1 MSNSFFV
8 FLPSNIPDYPDNRP
22 NKFRVHLP
30 KPLYFSGNWVCGLHS
45 INYPYSWA
53 ATIGTLD
60 DQWID
65 IHFKDNLG
73 MGRVLRVPVPKASH
87 TSVEKLHEFLIS
99 TLQHQSETYGAS
111 PLEKPEDLVDLP
123 SLKRPRNKRSL
134 EELRQI
140 RVGIIPKVDEVFID
154 YPDQYWNQIKILK
167 DKLVEDSK
175 SLDEFK
181 LRTDQQQDETIKSE
195 MTTTFWNLSYKRS
208 ALESRIRK
216 LEEEAKRRDFE
227 KNNSDVNIV
236 VDFFETYPENY
247 NEILIIDHLKLIA
260 LFIEDK
266 RETPLQLEGFLPRFK
281 KEIERMTKRVN
292 LLDAAVLRRD
302 KQKTVKQYNR
312 DNYITHK
319 GYVDKFFN
327 DNPDYWPAI
336 RSNFYGLIATYQEIS
351 NTKTL
356 YDEETDEDRKK
367 ELNTKIDG
375 LKRLVNYRMDRFR
388 ALEFEGIAR
397 DKETADEPYRPP
409 PLPTYTDIHPPTTPP
424 IPPTIPTQQTSS
436 LKSLPSYTSPTKP
449 VSQDQQEGDN
459 SEQPPLP
466 PVIIEPPKP
475 TDISKPSPIPET
487 TTPVQ
492 PSRPE
497 PTTEDLSKLPVLPT
511 PEETF
516 SDPLWTEE
524 MEQILTK
531 ILGRTPT
538 RQARINYLPNMPAL
552 LRQYGRLKKDKVDAS
567 VQKQIIDSIEIL
579 YHKDFERFKVQFT
592 HTSIKYLSFSPQLGY
607 VLGFENT
614 NMVQN
619 REIAKYGCD
628 LRGGFSSFAV
638 YTKGLTENMIIG
650 NSLSSLLRVV
660 SVAGAKPGEYNENIY
675 DSPIYARVLPKE
687 VNEIEIEIRTMDNG
701 RLVPFSFGTVLI
713 VLIFKKVINF

>member
-73 MGRVLRVPVPKASH
+73 MAKVLRVPVPKASH
-87 TSVEKLHEFLIS
+87 TTVEKLHEFLIS

-123 SLKRPRNKRSL
+123 SLKRQRNKRSL

-154 YPDQYWNQIKILK
+154 YPDQYWDQIKILK
-167 DKLVEDSK
+167 DKLKEDSK

-181 LRTDQQQDETIKSE
+181 LRTDQEQDETIKSE

-260 LFIEDK
+260 LFIEDRK
-266 RETPLQLEGFLPRFK
+266 EKHLQLEGFLPRFK

-312 DNYITHK
+312 ENYITHK
-319 GYVDKFFN
+319 DYVDKFFS

-367 ELNTKIDG
+367 EFNSKIDG
-375 LKRLVNYRMDRFR
+375 LKRL
-388 ALEFEGIAR
+388 
-397 DKETADEPYRPP
+397 T
-409 PLPTYTDIHPPTTPP
+409 PTSTNVHRHTPPTTPST
-424 IPPTIPTQQTSS
+424 PPMPTQQTS
-436 LKSLPSYTSPTKP
+436 LKSLPGYTSPTKP
-449 VSQDQQEGDN
+449 VSQDQQKADI
-459 SEQPPLP
+459 SEQLPLP

-475 TDISKPSPIPET
+475 TDIPKPSLSTPET
-487 TTPVQ
+487 TTSVQ

-497 PTTEDLSKLPVLPT
+497 PTTEDLSKLPLLPT

-524 MEQILTK
+524 MEQILTTV
-531 ILGRTPT
+531 LGRTPT

>member
-1 MSNSFFV
+1 MSNSFLSSYLVIF
-8 FLPSNIPDYPDNRP
+8 PIIQINRP

-123 SLKRPRNKRSL
+123 SLKHPRNKRSL

-154 YPDQYWNQIKILK
+154 YPDQYWDQIKILK

-181 LRTDQQQDETIKSE
+181 LRTDQEKDETIKSE

-312 DNYITHK
+312 ENYITHK

-375 LKRLVNYRMDRFR
+375 LKRL
-388 ALEFEGIAR
+388 
-397 DKETADEPYRPP
+397 TP
-409 PLPTYTDIHPPTTPP
+409 PLPTYTDIHPPATPS
-424 IPPTIPTQQTSS
+424 IPPTMPTQQTSP
-436 LKSLPSYTSPTKP
+436 LKSLPGYTSPTKP
-449 VSQDQQEGDN
+449 VSQDQQKGDN
-459 SEQPPLP
+459 SEHPLP

-492 PSRPE
+492 PSQPE
-497 PTTEDLSKLPVLPT
+497 PNTEDLSKLPVLPT

-628 LRGGFSSFAV
+628 LRVVFQV
-638 YTKGLTENMIIG
+638 
-650 NSLSSLLRVV
+650 LLCIQ
-660 SVAGAKPGEYNENIY
+660 K
-675 DSPIYARVLPKE
+675 D
-687 VNEIEIEIRTMDNG
+687 
-701 RLVPFSFGTVLI
+701 
-713 VLIFKKVINF
+713 

>member
-1 MSNSFFV
+1 
-8 FLPSNIPDYPDNRP
+8 
-22 NKFRVHLP
+22 
-30 KPLYFSGNWVCGLHS
+30 LH
-45 INYPYSWA
+45 
-53 ATIGTLD
+53 
-60 DQWID
+60 
-65 IHFKDNLG
+65 
-73 MGRVLRVPVPKASH
+73 
-87 TSVEKLHEFLIS
+87 
-99 TLQHQSETYGAS
+99 
-111 PLEKPEDLVDLP
+111 
-123 SLKRPRNKRSL
+123 
-134 EELRQI
+134 
-140 RVGIIPKVDEVFID
+140 
-154 YPDQYWNQIKILK
+154 
-167 DKLVEDSK
+167 
-175 SLDEFK
+175 
-181 LRTDQQQDETIKSE
+181 
-195 MTTTFWNLSYKRS
+195 
-208 ALESRIRK
+208 
-216 LEEEAKRRDFE
+216 
-227 KNNSDVNIV
+227 
-236 VDFFETYPENY
+236 
-247 NEILIIDHLKLIA
+247 
-260 LFIEDK
+260 
-266 RETPLQLEGFLPRFK
+266 
-281 KEIERMTKRVN
+281 
-292 LLDAAVLRRD
+292 
-302 KQKTVKQYNR
+302 
-312 DNYITHK
+312 
-319 GYVDKFFN
+319 
-327 DNPDYWPAI
+327 
-336 RSNFYGLIATYQEIS
+336 
-351 NTKTL
+351 
-356 YDEETDEDRKK
+356 
-367 ELNTKIDG
+367 
-375 LKRLVNYRMDRFR
+375 
-388 ALEFEGIAR
+388 
-397 DKETADEPYRPP
+397 
-409 PLPTYTDIHPPTTPP
+409 
-424 IPPTIPTQQTSS
+424 TQQTSS
-436 LKSLPSYTSPTKP
+436 LKSLPGYTSPTKP
-449 VSQDQQEGDN
+449 VSQDQQK
-459 SEQPPLP
+459 EQLPLP

-475 TDISKPSPIPET
+475 TDISEPSLPTPET

-497 PTTEDLSKLPVLPT
+497 PTTEDLSKLPLLPT

-579 YHKDFERFKVQFT
+579 YHKDFERFKVLFN

>member
-73 MGRVLRVPVPKASH
+73 MAKVLRVPVPKASH
-87 TSVEKLHEFLIS
+87 TTVEKLHEFLIS

-123 SLKRPRNKRSL
+123 SLKRQRNKRSL

-154 YPDQYWNQIKILK
+154 YPDQYWDQIKILK
-167 DKLVEDSK
+167 DKLKEDSK

-181 LRTDQQQDETIKSE
+181 LRTDQEQDETIKSE

-260 LFIEDK
+260 LFIEDRK
-266 RETPLQLEGFLPRFK
+266 EKHLQLEGFLPRFK

-312 DNYITHK
+312 ENYTTHK
-319 GYVDKFFN
+319 DYVDKFFS

-367 ELNTKIDG
+367 EFNSKIDG

-388 ALEFEGIAR
+388 ALEH
-397 DKETADEPYRPP
+397 T
-409 PLPTYTDIHPPTTPP
+409 PPTTTTPSTPP
-424 IPPTIPTQQTSS
+424 PMPTQKASP
-436 LKSLPSYTSPTKP
+436 LKSLPGYTSPTKP
-449 VSQDQQEGDN
+449 VSQDQQKG
-459 SEQPPLP
+459 EQPPLP

-475 TDISKPSPIPET
+475 VDISKPSLPTPKT

-497 PTTEDLSKLPVLPT
+497 PTTEDLSKLPLLPT

-579 YHKDFERFKVQFT
+579 YHKDFERFKVQFN

>member
-1 MSNSFFV
+1 
-8 FLPSNIPDYPDNRP
+8 
-22 NKFRVHLP
+22 
-30 KPLYFSGNWVCGLHS
+30 
-45 INYPYSWA
+45 
-53 ATIGTLD
+53 
-60 DQWID
+60 
-65 IHFKDNLG
+65 
-73 MGRVLRVPVPKASH
+73 
-87 TSVEKLHEFLIS
+87 
-99 TLQHQSETYGAS
+99 
-111 PLEKPEDLVDLP
+111 
-123 SLKRPRNKRSL
+123 
-134 EELRQI
+134 
-140 RVGIIPKVDEVFID
+140 
-154 YPDQYWNQIKILK
+154 
-167 DKLVEDSK
+167 
-175 SLDEFK
+175 
-181 LRTDQQQDETIKSE
+181 
-195 MTTTFWNLSYKRS
+195 
-208 ALESRIRK
+208 
-216 LEEEAKRRDFE
+216 
-227 KNNSDVNIV
+227 
-236 VDFFETYPENY
+236 
-247 NEILIIDHLKLIA
+247 
-260 LFIEDK
+260 
-266 RETPLQLEGFLPRFK
+266 
-281 KEIERMTKRVN
+281 MTKRVN

-312 DNYITHK
+312 ENYTTHK
-319 GYVDKFFN
+319 DYVDKFFS

-351 NTKTL
+351 NAKTL

-367 ELNTKIDG
+367 EFNSKIDG

-397 DKETADEPYRPP
+397 DKETEDEPYRPP
-409 PLPTYTDIHPPTTPP
+409 PLPTYTDIHPPTTPST
-424 IPPTIPTQQTSS
+424 PPMPTQQTS
-436 LKSLPSYTSPTKP
+436 LNSLPGYTSPTKP
-449 VSQDQQEGDN
+449 VSQDQQKADI
-459 SEQPPLP
+459 SEQLPLP

-475 TDISKPSPIPET
+475 TDIPKPSLSTPET
-487 TTPVQ
+487 TTSVQ

-497 PTTEDLSKLPVLPT
+497 PTTEDLSKLPLLPT

-524 MEQILTK
+524 MEQILTTV
-531 ILGRTPT
+531 LGRTPT

-579 YHKDFERFKVQFT
+579 YHKDFERFK
-592 HTSIKYLSFSPQLGY
+592 LGY

>member
-73 MGRVLRVPVPKASH
+73 MAKVLRVPVPKASH
-87 TSVEKLHEFLIS
+87 TTVEKLHEFLIS

-123 SLKRPRNKRSL
+123 SLKSQRNKRSL

-154 YPDQYWNQIKILK
+154 YPDQYWDQLKILK

-181 LRTDQQQDETIKSE
+181 LRTDQQQDVTIKSE
-195 MTTTFWNLSYKRS
+195 MTTTFWNLSYKKS

-236 VDFFETYPENY
+236 VDFFETFPENY

-266 RETPLQLEGFLPRFK
+266 KESHLQLEGFLPRFK
-281 KEIERMTKRVN
+281 KEIQKMTKRVN

-312 DNYITHK
+312 ENYITHK
-319 GYVDKFFN
+319 GYVDKFFS

-356 YDEETDEDRKK
+356 YDEETDEDRRK

-375 LKRLVNYRMDRFR
+375 LKRLEL
-388 ALEFEGIAR
+388 LEIERQQMNLTGPHLYQR
-397 DKETADEPYRPP
+397 TQ
-409 PLPTYTDIHPPTTPP
+409 TYTLQQQHHQPSPM
-424 IPPTIPTQQTSS
+424 PTQQASP
-436 LKSLPSYTSPTKP
+436 LKSLPGYTSPTKP
-449 VSQDQQEGDN
+449 VSQDQQKGGI

-466 PVIIEPPKP
+466 PAIIEPSKP
-475 TDISKPSPIPET
+475 TDISKPSLPTPET

-497 PTTEDLSKLPVLPT
+497 PITEDLSKLPLLPT

-579 YHKDFERFKVQFT
+579 YHKDFERFKVQFS